1 MTVVLTGH
9 QLTLAETVLVARH
22 AERVE
27 IDTAALAAMA
37 QMRAVVEH
45 ALARGDEVYGL
56 TTGVGP
62 AKSFRIDPRKMREFN
77 RMMVSGSA
85 VGQGPDAP
93 EDIIRAT
100 LLRLV
105 NGFVSGT
112 AGVRPEL
119 AQRLVDA
126 LNAQQCPRVHMLG
139 SIGQADLIPL
149 GDLAAGVLGDFE
161 LAPKEGLALV
171 SNNAFST
178 AIATLAVA
186 DYTRLLDAADAAASR
201 RV

>member
-1 MTVVLTGH
+1 MRGRRTPGRRAGGGSEREQVTIVLTGH
-9 QLTLAETVLVARH
+9 ALTLAEMVRVARH

-27 IDTAALAAMA
+27 IDPAALAAMG

-93 EDIIRAT
+93 EEIIRAT
-100 LLRLV
+100 LLRLA
-105 NGFVSGT
+105 NGFVSGIP
-112 AGVRPEL
+112 AFVPSS
-119 AQRLVDA
+119 
-126 LNAQQCPRVHMLG
+126 PSG
-139 SIGQADLIPL
+139 S
-149 GDLAAGVLGDFE
+149 
-161 LAPKEGLALV
+161 
-171 SNNAFST
+171 ST
-178 AIATLAVA
+178 
-186 DYTRLLDAADAAASR
+186 R
-201 RV
+201 